1 MPGDRAK
8 LKKIKRKKDNKN
20 IGDPLLKL
28 EKTNI

>member
-8 LKKIKRKKDNKN
+8 LKKIKRKKDSKN

-28 EKTNI
+28 EKTNL